1 MDNDKNIDLRT
12 EEVREILKK
21 MPHWTIRWGTT
32 IIVAAVILLL
42 LFSYLYRYPDV
53 IFSEVIVSAAN
64 PPAEIKA
71 RSTGK
76 ITGLFVSNGDKVAAL
91 QTLAVIENPAR
102 IEDIE
107 KVRKYIADINGFIEN
122 PERIKTIKIPGTL
135 ALGLV
140 QAPFSEFAKLLSD
153 YQNFIQQHFYTERIS
168 ALEGQIAM
176 QQQLLERLNAQK
188 KIEEQRMQLASKSF
202 QRDSSLFA
210 KKTISDDAFEQ
221 AKSARLNEEKELET
235 IKTQW
240 VSTQSDI
247 YKLQQE
253 KANLKLEQDNQLKDY
268 KTSLS
273 RAYELLGNS
282 IDEWYTNFVLTS
294 PIEGVTS
301 FNKIWALNQNITIG
315 ETLLTVVPENPSGIV
330 GKALIPVDGA
340 GKVKPGQ
347 RVNIKLSNYPY
358 MEYGML
364 IGTVLRKAPVPVNN
378 QYSVEIGLPATLIT
392 NYGRTLEMQQELQ
405 GTCEIITEDLRLI
418 QRIIYPVRAVVEK
431 NRR

>member
-12 EEVREILKK
+12 EEVRDILKK

-42 LFSYLYRYPDV
+42 VFSYLYRYPDLISAEVV
-53 IFSEVIVSAAN
+53 ISAAN

-76 ITGLFVSNGDKVAAL
+76 INGLFVNNGDKVAAL

-102 IEDIE
+102 MGDIE
-107 KVRKYIADINGFIEN
+107 RVKKFISEIGRFIEN
-122 PERIKTIKIPGTL
+122 PSLLKTVEVPGSL
-135 ALGLV
+135 ILGSV
-140 QAPFSEFAKLLSD
+140 QPTFSEFTKLLSD
-153 YQNFIQQHFYTERIS
+153 YQNFVQQHLYTERIS

-176 QQQLLERLNAQK
+176 QQQLLKRLDAQK
-188 KIEEQRMQLASKSF
+188 EIEEQRLQLAAKSF

-221 AKSARLNEEKELET
+221 SKSSWLGEEKNLET

-240 VSTQSDI
+240 VSTKSDVFG
-247 YKLQQE
+247 LQQQL
-253 KANLKLEQDNQLKDY
+253 ANLKLEQDNQLKEFR
-268 KTSLS
+268 TNLS

-282 IDEWYTNFVLTS
+282 IDEWYTNFVLAS
-294 PIEGVTS
+294 PIEGITS
-301 FNKIWALNQNITIG
+301 FNKIWAVNQNITVG
-315 ETLLTVVPENPSGIV
+315 ETLLTVVPENPSGII
-330 GKALIPVDGA
+330 GKAYIPVDGA

-358 MEYGML
+358 MEYGMV

-378 QYSVEIGLPATLIT
+378 LYSVEIGLPGKLVT
-392 NYGRTLEMQQELQ
+392 NYGKTLEMQQELQ
-405 GTCEIITEDLRLI
+405 GTCEIITADLRLI
-418 QRIIYPVRAVVEK
+418 QRIIYPVKAVVEK

>member
-1 MDNDKNIDLRT
+1 MEENQNIDLRT
-12 EEVREILKK
+12 EEVRDILKK

-42 LFSYLYRYPDV
+42 VFSYLYRYPDLIRAEVV
-53 IFSEVIVSAAN
+53 ISAAN
-64 PPAEIKA
+64 PPAVIKA

-76 ITGLFVSNGDKVAAL
+76 ITGLFVHNGDKVAAL
-91 QTLAVIENPAR
+91 QKLAVIENSAR
-102 IEDIE
+102 MEDIE
-107 KVRKYIADINGFIEN
+107 LVRKYVMSINGFIEN
-122 PERIKTIKIPGTL
+122 PDHAKTIEPTGTL
-135 ALGLV
+135 MLGSV
-140 QAPFSEFAKLLSD
+140 QPTFSEFSKLLSD

-168 ALEGQIAM
+168 ALEGQISM

-188 KIEEQRMQLASKSF
+188 VIEEQRLQLASKSF
-202 QRDSSLFA
+202 QRDSSLYA

-221 AKSARLNEEKELET
+221 AKSMWLNEEKELET

-247 YKLQQE
+247 FKLQQE
-253 KANLKLEQDNQLKDY
+253 KANLKLEQDNQLKDF

-273 RAYELLGNS
+273 RSYELLSSS
-282 IDEWYTNFVLTS
+282 IDGWYTNFVLTS

-301 FNKIWALNQNITIG
+301 FNKIWALNQNITEG
-315 ETLLTVVPENPSGIV
+315 ETLLTVVPENPSGII
-330 GKALIPVDGA
+330 GKASIPVEGA

-358 MEYGML
+358 MEYGMV

-378 QYSVEIGLPATLIT
+378 YYSVEIELPAKLIT

-405 GTCEIITEDLRLI
+405 GRCEIITADLRLI
-418 QRIIYPVRAVVEK
+418 QRIIYPVKAVVEK